1 MRIVLVCTWETS
13 IITMRYILGLT
24 SVKFRFTLIQA
35 RVYIRITNDDMHS
48 LFSNLNYA
56 NGIRLKCGTSR
67 KMQTGDTNKWLV
79 MSVQQ
84 YTRAIGNV
92 FPPRL
97 YFQSYGRFI
106 FSESLECNF
115 IWCVIVFQR
124 SHNLGSHTNTNVG
137 LVAASRWWRTLTSS
151 PAIRYSQLLAAHHQ
165 TCNGV
170 CLCVP

>member
-1 MRIVLVCTWETS
+1 MTTDIEQRLLPLFLKYLVLSVINYGLGILTLSASESEKPENKQNEGMRIVLVCTWETP

-67 KMQTGDTNKWLV
+67 KLQTGDTNKWLV
-79 MSVQQ
+79 MSVQHIRGRLETFSEGDWKR
-84 YTRAIGNV
+84 Y
-92 FPPRL
+92 PL

-115 IWCVIVFQR
+115 I
-124 SHNLGSHTNTNVG
+124 
-137 LVAASRWWRTLTSS
+137 
-151 PAIRYSQLLAAHHQ
+151 
-165 TCNGV
+165 
-170 CLCVP
+170 